1 LIKASLK
8 GVGQI
13 YNNGNG
19 AYQYRVYSMKDL
31 SVIIAHFDKYPLLT
45 QKLADFLSFKRV
57 IELMNRKE
65 HLTTEGLRKIVGI
78 KASMNLG
85 LSDTLT
91 AAFPDIVPFPRPI
104 VSFMSI
110 LDPH

>member
-45 QKLADFLSFKRV
+45 QKLADEGAARAYVFFFSFKRK
-57 IELMNRKE
+57 MRRGDKSRPR
-65 HLTTEGLRKIVGI
+65 TK
-78 KASMNLG
+78 
-85 LSDTLT
+85 LS
-91 AAFPDIVPFPRPI
+91 FI
-104 VSFMSI
+104 
-110 LDPH
+110 

>member
-45 QKLADFLSFKRV
+45 QKLAD
-57 IELMNRKE
+57 
-65 HLTTEGLRKIVGI
+65 EGAARAYVLRRGDKSRPRT
-78 KASMNLG
+78 KLYFNLNQ
-85 LSDTLT
+85 L
-91 AAFPDIVPFPRPI
+91 I
-104 VSFMSI
+104 
-110 LDPH
+110 